1 MWLSLSIANSE
12 RFFVHVVPSEVT
24 SILFELD
31 MIREFE
37 LKLVTLST
45 VAAEF
50 VENAVA
56 PRCCQIKRRTAPT
69 SLSSARTEGDKK
81 RSILRVVN
89 FAIWDRATQ
98 SLDNAIHS
106 AFKDAF

>member
-12 RFFVHVVPSEVT
+12 RFFVHVVPSEAT

-37 LKLVTLST
+37 LKLVTPFT

-56 PRCCQIKRRTAPT
+56 PRCCQFTRKTAPA
-69 SLSSARTEGDKK
+69 SLSSAGTESDKK
-81 RSILRVVN
+81 MST
-89 FAIWDRATQ
+89 F
-98 SLDNAIHS
+98 
-106 AFKDAF
+106 